1 MKNQNQCFTRI
12 ILLNDTY
19 VVPNYNLNSAAKK
32 TGENAEALEKFQE
45 TGSWAIILMAFSR

>member
-19 VVPNYNLNSAAKK
+19 VVSNYNLNSAAKK
-32 TGENAEALEKFQE
+32 TGENAKALEKFQE